1 MSDRLLAIFL
11 IGHHPADG
19 DYLAWLR
26 QRMQF
31 ARVDLDDL
39 KIVND
44 RGEGVGTWA
53 GMPCQIRHLDA
64 IDSGPLVLSFNQ
76 SDFDAAM
83 ALPPATDYQLPP
95 PLAAFAHACRALHP
109 NVAVLTSQP
118 VDEADIDR
126 HAADLDAKTAA
137 GPSPAVFE
145 YPYSALFLDSFH
157 FVMLEDDLPLMATL
171 PRQEV
176 AGGVVFLGVSG
187 PEVASADVSG
197 PEVVSAEWS
206 AYEAGGEIRNPD
218 FRIWFPTVEWS
229 PRPESDATGHEVRC
243 SFDVVRANAPLLN
256 QGTEELCRRFLAAL
270 GIEADEVYDWTVER
284 ICTPFFTNLPD
295 SPDWRDRYR
304 ISWRMTIHARTTTPF
319 CDPGTEPIGVVAT
332 DATDGGQIDRAP
344 GTERCEVL
352 AVEVTR
358 PGEDPDVPLRQRLR
372 DRFPELAVSV
382 SELTEARRVIRIGRL
397 RIGPMPVEPALDHLD
412 TIVSACAEMGLVTNI
427 PRYELQRARVG

>member
-1 MSDRLLAIFL
+1 MSGRLLAIFL
-11 IGHHPADG
+11 IGHPVDM

-39 KIVND
+39 KIAHD
-44 RGEGVGTWA
+44 RGDGVGTWA
-53 GMPCQIRHLDA
+53 GMPCRIRHLDA

-83 ALPPATDYQLPP
+83 ALPPATDYRLPP
-95 PLAAFAHACRALHP
+95 PLAVFAHACQALHP

-137 GPSPAVFE
+137 GPSSAVFE
-145 YPYSALFLDSFH
+145 DPYSALFLDSFH
-157 FVMLEDDLPLMATL
+157 FVMLEDELPLMATL

-187 PEVASADVSG
+187 PEI
-197 PEVVSAEWS
+197 VSAEWP
-206 AYEAGGEIRNPD
+206 AYEPGRQIRNPD
-218 FRIWFPTVEWS
+218 FLIWFPTVEWS
-229 PRPESDATGHEVRC
+229 PPASRTDTTGREVRC
-243 SFDVVRANAPLLN
+243 SFDVVRANAALLN

-284 ICTPFFTNLPD
+284 ICTRFFTDLPD
-295 SPDWRDRYR
+295 FPDWRDRYR
-304 ISWRMTIHARTTTPF
+304 ISWRVTIRARAAGPLS
-319 CDPGTEPIGVVAT
+319 DPGTEPIGVIAT
-332 DATDGGQIDRAP
+332 DATADRGHPDRVP
-344 GTERCEVL
+344 GTELCEVL

-358 PGEDPDVPLRQRLR
+358 PGTDPDVPLRQRLR
-372 DRFPELAVSV
+372 DRFPDLAVSV
-382 SELTEARRVIRIGRL
+382 SELAEPRRVIRIGRL
-397 RIGPMPVEPALDHLD
+397 RIGPLPVEPSLDRLD
-412 TIVSACAEMGLVTNI
+412 TIVSTCAEMGLATTI